1 MLFQE
6 ISNLFQRFFLS
17 KYRTITAQ
25 TQPFFCEENLWGL
38 KIMERRFTLSIAFA
52 PGNILVSLTKTGAGT
67 LGQQRGIS
75 AASMGT
81 VLLPYQ
87 AVRVGLAGDFT
98 DDGDPLAA
106 KFLSFER
113 VGYIEHDNI
122 YKFSA
127 PGASAPLTLAV
138 GETASLDLVANT
150 YGRTTVLTK
159 IREAR
164 VTRSPQVASVF
175 QKICWFGS
183 SNTQVKV
190 KFIEKGSSQIIGIL
204 IALLL
209 P

>member
-1 MLFQE
+1 
-6 ISNLFQRFFLS
+6 
-17 KYRTITAQ
+17 
-25 TQPFFCEENLWGL
+25 
-38 KIMERRFTLSIAFA
+38 MERRFTLSIGFA

-87 AVRVGLAGDFT
+87 AVRVGITGDFNG
-98 DDGDPLAA
+98 DGATW
-106 KFLSFER
+106 LSLKQ
-113 VGYIEHDNI
+113 VGYIEQGNV
-122 YKFSA
+122 YESFSQR
-127 PGASAPLTLAV
+127 APLTLAI

-159 IREAR
+159 IREAQ

-183 SNTQVKV
+183 SNTQARV